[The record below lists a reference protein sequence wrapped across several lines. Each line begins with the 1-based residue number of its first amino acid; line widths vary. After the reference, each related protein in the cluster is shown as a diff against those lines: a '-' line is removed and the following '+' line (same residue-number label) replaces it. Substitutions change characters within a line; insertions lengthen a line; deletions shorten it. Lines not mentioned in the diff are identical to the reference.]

1 MKISCKL
8 TAISLILIMIFS
20 SLSVFGTEYTDT
32 LRVGIYYGSA
42 TVNAL
47 DLESPDGFAFGIFKD
62 RSLLEVGTTDAASI
76 KVVPDLTENT
86 PSFHVDY
93 QSYALAEEAIVEAE
107 KLKSLGLDVFVAY
120 YKSQFHIM
128 GGNYKNNNDALWAAE
143 NLAVKGSVVQASG
156 TSLRLLDNLGAT
168 LFLVDDATYGVTVY
182 PKNHHEDID
191 KLTVISG
198 SAKGTYRG
206 GFECRELTDG
216 EITVVNTVPVEA
228 YLYSVVCREMSPSW
242 EVEALKAQAVCARN
256 FALGRINYHS
266 QYGFDVCRTVCC
278 QAYSA
283 TADQSE
289 SVHTAV
295 DETRGELLFYNDT
308 LVQAVYSSSMGAY
321 TESVENV
328 WGTPHPYLVSVE
340 NPYEDTENVYNGKWI
355 KTLTRTRATEIMNTR
370 GYDIGN
376 VTEITVAERTPSGS
390 VLKLLVQGT
399 KGSKTFERE
408 SCRTIFSEATYSQRY
423 SVTTGG
429 QTIYPAVSVYDGKT
443 KNDASLGSVTVLGKD
458 GKSTQINSS
467 SYAFDGETKKQY
479 TVTSVSGDANTFVFS
494 GEGWGHGVGMSQYG
508 AKGMAAAGF
517 DYEEILTHY
526 YTDTHIEKAY

>member
-1 MKISCKL
+1 MKISSKL
-8 TAISLILIMIFS
+8 VAVFIILILILS
-20 SLSVFGTEYTDT
+20 SLSVFGAEYTDT

-42 TVNAL
+42 TVKNL
-47 DLESPDGFAFGIFKD
+47 DLNHDEGFAFGIFKD
-62 RSLLEVGTTDAASI
+62 RSFVELGTTDASSLSI
-76 KVVPDLTENT
+76 VPDVTESVPT
-86 PSFHVDY
+86 FHVEY
-93 QSYALAEEAIVEAE
+93 ASYSNPEEAQLAAE
-107 KLKSLGLDVFVAY
+107 DLKVQGIDAFVAY
-120 YKSQFHIM
+120 CNSQFHTM
-128 GGNYKNNNDALWAAE
+128 SGNYKNNNDALWAAQ
-143 NLAVKGSVVQASG
+143 NLAVQGSVMQASG
-156 TSLRLLDNLGAT
+156 LALRLIDSSGKT
-168 LFLVDDATYGVTVY
+168 LFMADDDTLGITVY
-182 PKNHHEDID
+182 PKDYSDID
-191 KLTVISG
+191 KLTTISG

-256 FALGRINYHS
+256 FALGRINYHK
-266 QYGFDVCRTVCC
+266 QFGFDVCRTVCC
-278 QAYSA
+278 QAYA
-283 TADQSE
+283 TTADQSAN
-289 SVHTAV
+289 VHTAV
-295 DETRGELLFYNDT
+295 DKTRGELLFYEET

-328 WGTPHPYLVSVE
+328 WGSKFPYLVSVE
-340 NPYEDTENVYNGKWI
+340 NPYEDTENVYNGKWT
-355 KTLTRTRATEIMNTR
+355 KSLTKARATEIMNAR
-370 GYDIGN
+370 GYDIGD
-376 VTEITVAERTPSGS
+376 VTSITVTERTPTNG

-423 SVTTGG
+423 TVSLGG
-429 QTIYPAVSVYDGKT
+429 QAIYPSAYVSDGTKSNSASLGDVSVLDKNGNLTKIKNSSYIYDGK
-443 KNDASLGSVTVLGKD
+443 N
-458 GKSTQINSS
+458 
-467 SYAFDGETKKQY
+467 KKQY
-479 TVTSVSGDANTFVFS
+479 AITLTEGDINTFIFS